1 MASYI
6 LTVTRSLGTIAGRF
20 EVLIATAP
28 APRSK
33 YQIEQGQPEQ
43 FGVWLVDGDR
53 CVGLNHGARCRS
65 PFDLRLGVSDRGR
78 VRRVGLDGGRV
89 SPRVGSLF
97 SGVGGLDLALE
108 RLWGARPVVFA
119 ESEPYRRAVLASRWP
134 GVPVLDDVTK
144 VGSEWRGRCEVVA
157 GGFPCQDVST
167 MGPKSGMAGERSG
180 WGWQQFARVIEE
192 VEPDAVI
199 IENVA
204 ALRTRGL
211 DRVLVDLDR
220 LGFDAAWTTV
230 EARTAGLCIRRAR
243 LFLLAVTNGERS
255 QRKPAAWLHDHR
267 PQRDDTH
274 RRDAG
279 VVRDRRERGAATGPE
294 PGLLRGTLGH
304 ARGLDERR
312 RRERLRCTGNAVA
325 PDQAVLALR
334 HLAQALA

>member
-1 MASYI
+1 MM
-6 LTVTRSLGTIAGRF
+6 R
-20 EVLIATAP
+20 
-28 APRSK
+28 
-33 YQIEQGQPEQ
+33 
-43 FGVWLVDGDR
+43 
-53 CVGLNHGARCRS
+53 
-65 PFDLRLGVSDRGR
+65 
-78 VRRVGLDGGRV
+78 
-89 SPRVGSLF
+89 PRVGSLF

-108 RLWGARPVVFA
+108 QLWGARPVVFA

-134 GVPVLDDVTK
+134 GVPVLDDVTL
-144 VGSEWRGRCEVVA
+144 VGAEWRGRCEVVA

-243 LFLLAVTNGERS
+243 LFLLAVANGERS
-255 QRKPAAWLHDHR
+255 QREPPAWLHDHR
-267 PQRDDTH
+267 PQRNHAH

-279 VVRDRRERGAATGPE
+279 MVRPRREQGSSAGPE
-294 PGLLRGTLGH
+294 PGLLRGALGH

-325 PDQAVLALR
+325 PNQAVLALR
-334 HLAQALA
+334 HLAQAIA